1 MTKDEICHLIKAYLL
16 EGHGVILTGCHGIG
30 KKTFVCST
38 FPETEKLFGKSFLNV
53 SSWKRDDFYRNIMN
67 NHEFLRSHFLYTGLI

>member
-38 FPETEKLFGKSFLNV
+38 FLKQRNYSEKVFLMCPAG
-53 SSWKRDDFYRNIMN
+53 SEMTSIGT
-67 NHEFLRSHFLYTGLI
+67 S